1 MKIETIPMGMDGE
14 LTGLQVNLSGN
25 EVAAAITDYL
35 EANGFKIV
43 SGSRTV
49 YVNDALCRESHVI
62 VDPNARVTMS
72 ASAQDNFYGNTA
84 QSKTLSVAEWIGGV
98 DR

>member
-1 MKIETIPMGMDGE
+1 M
-14 LTGLQVNLSGN
+14 QVNLSGN
-25 EVAAAITDYL
+25 EVAEAIIDYM
-35 EANGFKIV
+35 EANGFKIE

-49 YVNDALCRESHVI
+49 YVNDSLCRESHVI
-62 VDPNARVTMS
+62 VDPDAQVTMS
-72 ASAQDNFYGNTA
+72 ASAQDNFYGNTS